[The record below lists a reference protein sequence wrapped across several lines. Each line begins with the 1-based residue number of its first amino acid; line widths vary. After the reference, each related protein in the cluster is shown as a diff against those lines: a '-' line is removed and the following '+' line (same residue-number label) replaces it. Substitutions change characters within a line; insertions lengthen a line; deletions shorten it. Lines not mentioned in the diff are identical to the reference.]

1 VSLSFDSTSSK
12 KHNLVFQIKNGE
24 IMDFDVIVIG
34 AGPGGYPAAI
44 KAAKMGAKTAII
56 EREWLGGTC
65 LNCGCIPTKT
75 LIAGAETYQKILHAE
90 SFGINVNQPEIDYS
104 AMKKRKDKVVETLK
118 GGIGSL
124 LKAHGITV
132 FEGTGGFKDANTI
145 TIQSADGSSETIT
158 GKNII
163 IATGSTSTVPG
174 FIPENDRVVESRS
187 FLDMEKLPNSL
198 LVLGGGYI
206 GCELACMAA
215 GLGVKVTVVEL
226 LDDVLMLLDKDVRL
240 VVKKHMEKELGV
252 TFLTGDALE
261 NIKATKKEVT
271 ATAGDKKLSAD
282 MLLVSVGRSPVTDG
296 LNAEAAGIEVDERG
310 YIQADELS
318 RTNVDHIY
326 CIGDVSGR
334 IQLAHA
340 ATSQAMY
347 AVEHA
352 LSDEEKIEEVVIPGV
367 IFTTP
372 EVGLVGFTEQ
382 EAKEAGLS
390 YNVGKHFFRGLGKAL
405 ASNETDGFVKII
417 ADKETDVII
426 GAQCAGPHATDLISE
441 MVIAIREEIT
451 AEELGNTVHGH
462 PTFAEIWMEAAHAV
476 HKVCI
481 HAPPAR

>member
-1 VSLSFDSTSSK
+1 M
-12 KHNLVFQIKNGE
+12 E
-24 IMDFDVIVIG
+24 FDVIVIG

-75 LIAGAETYQKILHAE
+75 LIAGAETYQKILHADT
-90 SFGINVNQPEIDYS
+90 FGINVGTPTIDYP
-104 AMKKRKDKVVETLK
+104 AMKKRKDGVVSTLQ

-124 LKAHGITV
+124 LKAHNITV
-132 FEGTGGFKDANTI
+132 FEGLGSFVNEHTIEVTKD
-145 TIQSADGSSETIT
+145 DGSTERIE
-158 GKNII
+158 GKHII

-174 FIPENDRVVESRS
+174 FIPEGKQIVESRS
-187 FLDMEKLPNSL
+187 FLELDSLPKSL

-215 GLGVKVTVVEL
+215 GLGVEVTVVEL
-226 LDDVLMLLDKDVRL
+226 LDDVLMLLDKDVRT
-240 VVKKHMEKELGV
+240 VVKKHMKDQLGV
-252 TFLTGDALE
+252 TFITGAPMQD
-261 NIKATKKEVT
+261 IQTTKKGVK
-271 ATAGDKKLSAD
+271 AKAGDQTLEAE
-282 MLLVSVGRSPVTDG
+282 MLLVAIGRSPVTDG
-296 LNAEAAGIEVDERG
+296 LKLEAAGVEQNEHG
-310 YIQADELS
+310 YIPVDELS
-318 RTNVDHIY
+318 RTNVEHIY

-334 IQLAHA
+334 MQLAHA
-340 ATSQAMY
+340 ATSQAIY

-352 LSDEEKIEEVVIPGV
+352 LKEEEKIEEVVIPGV

-372 EVGLVGFTEQ
+372 EVGLVGLTET
-382 EAKEAGLS
+382 EAKDAGIEIA
-390 YNVGKHFFRGLGKAL
+390 VGKHFFRGLGKAL

-417 ADKETDVII
+417 TEKQSDKII

-476 HKVCI
+476 HQVCI

>member
-1 VSLSFDSTSSK
+1 
-12 KHNLVFQIKNGE
+12 
-24 IMDFDVIVIG
+24 MDFDVIVIG

-90 SFGINVNQPEIDYS
+90 SFGIKVNKPEINYS
-104 AMKKRKDKVVETLK
+104 AMKKRKDNVVDTLK

-124 LKAHGITV
+124 LKAHGVTV
-132 FEGTGGFKDANTI
+132 FEGTGGFKDDHTI
-145 TIQSADGSSETIT
+145 TIKEADGSKKEIT
-158 GKNII
+158 GNKII
-163 IATGSTSTVPG
+163 IATGSTSTFPG
-174 FIPENDRVVESRS
+174 FIPKDDRIVESRA
-187 FLDMEKLPNSL
+187 FLEMEELPKSL

-226 LDDVLMLLDKDVRL
+226 LDDVLMLLDKDIRL

-252 TFLTGDALE
+252 TFLTGNALE
-261 NIKATKKEVT
+261 NIKADKKSVT
-271 ATAGDKKLSAD
+271 ATAGDQKLSAD

-296 LNAEAAGIEVDERG
+296 LDATNAGVDVDENG
-310 YIQADELS
+310 YVQADELS
-318 RTNVDHIY
+318 RTNVEHIY

-352 LSDEEKIEEVVIPGV
+352 LSDQEKIEEVVIPGV

-372 EVGLVGFTEQ
+372 EVGLVGLTEQ
-382 EAKEAGLS
+382 EAKEAGIP

-405 ASNETDGFVKII
+405 ASNETDGFVKIV
-417 ADKETDVII
+417 AHKETDVII

-451 AEELGNTVHGH
+451 SEELGNTVHGH
-462 PTFAEIWMEAAHAV
+462 PTFAEIWMEASHAV
-476 HKVCI
+476 HKACI